1 MASEVLN
8 VGLVGM
14 GEAAQTLHL
23 PTLFR
28 YSEHFN
34 VVAGQDI
41 SPTLV
46 NSLCQQY
53 QINKAYAEPEDVIK
67 DENVDAV
74 IIMSPDPLHYY
85 HAKLAIENNKHILL
99 EKPSCLQVEHIE
111 ELANLADEKG
121 VKICVA
127 YMRAYSEAFL
137 QAEQQLETFGD
148 IKSVRVR
155 DLQREGDYY
164 IPQVSPTIVPD
175 DHDKLKISAL
185 AEIETAQR
193 QHILGKKA
201 HSDLLWKAYRV
212 LTGAAIHNLSALRM
226 LIGEPKRVVSAF
238 CNPTGEN
245 IVLTLDYGQFF
256 ASYEILI
263 DNLARVD
270 ASIEVTSDAEMFRVN
285 YTTPYIRNLPT
296 TYEYQSSLGGNNHN
310 TVSGPFYRDQFT
322 NELLHFHSVI
332 TQGGGFKTS
341 LRDSLKDIQLAQE
354 AVRCIAKTLG
364 VEDDE

>member
-1 MASEVLN
+1 MTSEVLN
-8 VGLVGM
+8 IGLIGM

-28 YSEHFN
+28 YNELFK

-53 QINKAYAEPEDVIK
+53 QINRAYSEPEDVIK
-67 DENVDAV
+67 DDNVDAV

-85 HAKLAIENNKHILL
+85 HARLAIENNKHILL
-99 EKPSCLQVEHIE
+99 EKPSCLQTEHIE
-111 ELANLADEKG
+111 ELVSLAEEKG

-137 QAEQQLETFGD
+137 QAEQQLKSFGE
-148 IKSVRVR
+148 IKSVRVK

-164 IPQVSPTIVPD
+164 IPQVSPTFVAGD
-175 DHDKLKISAL
+175 YDSLKISTL
-185 AEIETAQR
+185 AEVETAQR

-226 LIGEPKRVVSAF
+226 LLGEPEKVVSAY

-245 IVLTLDYGQFF
+245 IVMTLDYGHFF
-256 ASYEILI
+256 TSYEILI

-270 ASIEVTSDAEMFRVN
+270 ASIEVTSESEMFRVN

-296 TYEYQSSLGGNNHN
+296 TFEYQSSIDDQNHHR
-310 TVSGPFYRDQFT
+310 VSGPFYRDQFT
-322 NELLHFHSVI
+322 NELLHFHSVL
-332 TQGGGFKTS
+332 TEGGDFKTTLS
-341 LRDSLKDIQLAQE
+341 DSLKDIQLAQR
-354 AVRCIAKTLG
+354 AVQCIAKALG
-364 VEDDE
+364 VEDE